1 MTHPSEL
8 IHKFEVEIH
17 GVPAPITER
26 IISEALSLYYR
37 KYEHIFDENENERDE
52 FSNVSDPIIVA
63 LANATYSISIDGLID
78 PTDHLE
84 EFIKE
89 KIRVSPKRN
98 KPNQWICLKTGRIHK
113 KKKLKT
119 YQKKRNIDTSKRRK
133 IS

>member
-8 IHKFEVEIH
+8 IHKIEFEIH
-17 GVPAPITER
+17 DVPAPVVQR
-26 IISEALSLYYR
+26 IIIDALSLYYL
-37 KYEHIFDENENERDE
+37 KHEHIFIGNENEREE
-52 FSNVSDPIIVA
+52 FMNVSDPITVA
-63 LANATYSISIDGLID
+63 VMNINYINLDGLID
-78 PTDHLE
+78 PTDYLE

-113 KKKLKT
+113 KKKLKK
-119 YQKKRNIDTSKRRK
+119 YQKKRNIDPSLRRK